1 MIVNQFNFFYFV
13 VEVLVVFYSPIVKIE
28 KKKAEIRRLVL
39 DRITNED
46 ICH

>member
-28 KKKAEIRRLVL
+28 KKSEFRWLVL